1 MGSITCAVSYLVVG
15 IAVVCFLGPQVP
27 QHNDATLKA
36 NQQLEKSVHHM
47 KANSQ
52 WSSCKHA
59 DTHVCMLC
67 VCLCMRRWV
76 DNTSCMCVC
85 VCVCVSECV
94 KERERE
100 RKTAKVLV
108 AFPWS

>member
-59 DTHVCMLC
+59 EPCVYAVCVLVYEEMGG
-67 VCLCMRRWV
+67 
-76 DNTSCMCVC
+76 CVC
-85 VCVCVSECV
+85 VRVCVRVCV
-94 KERERE
+94 
-100 RKTAKVLV
+100 
-108 AFPWS
+108 FN